1 MEKNSQ
7 EMSQE
12 TFRNIESYI
21 EEVKEL
27 ITSDIW
33 GNLILDCTKNEVLIF
48 WLLYRKGK
56 VNMTEIAEY
65 IHVPLNTATGVVGR
79 MEKSGFVIRSRSE
92 EDKRVVLI
100 SFSEKGMTQF
110 KKLFDGIMYYAMK
123 VFGSLTQ
130 EEEELFRKMTGK
142 VIEVLKQERKKEESV
157 KKVRKITIE

>member
-1 MEKNSQ
+1 MKKSSQ
-7 EMSQE
+7 EMSPE
-12 TFRNIESYI
+12 TFRDIESYI

-33 GNLILDCTKNEVLIF
+33 GNLILDCSKNEVLIF

-79 MEKSGFVIRSRSE
+79 MEKSGFIVRSRSD

-100 SFSEKGMTQF
+100 SFSEKGMSQF
-110 KKLFDGIMYYAMK
+110 QKLFDSIMYYAMK
-123 VFGSLTQ
+123 VFGSLSR